1 MSCLWYTAQGK
12 EVHVRRTSGIK
23 DYWMSD
29 ILHAGVAWKFA
40 ISIAINNGVRID
52 LDDIQLRVQA
62 TLGAITF

>member
-1 MSCLWYTAQGK
+1 
-12 EVHVRRTSGIK
+12 
-23 DYWMSD
+23 MSD